1 MLKREKLRNSLAE
14 REKVVEDEKRE
25 AEDEKQQAEK
35 EEEEAS
41 QERVPERSGIGIG
54 A

>member
-1 MLKREKLRNSLAE
+1 M
-14 REKVVEDEKRE
+14 EDEKRE
-25 AEDEKQQAEK
+25 AEDEEQQAEK